1 MLNIQSQKRTKSRLG
16 LIFVSPLVIGILIF
30 VRGPVIFSFI
40 LSFFYWDILSP
51 MKWAG
56 LENYI
61 WFLEDTDEFEVILSH
76 LKEMKMIKDFRI
88 GINPKNISEIEFSS
102 KIFEGHIIEK
112 PDEYDC
118 WNSFILDNSLV
129 GDRHMSKVAHDE
141 FAKHLYNLIKNKK
154 KI

>member
-1 MLNIQSQKRTKSRLG
+1 M
-16 LIFVSPLVIGILIF
+16 F
-30 VRGPVIFSFI
+30 
-40 LSFFYWDILSP
+40 DIL
-51 MKWAG
+51 KKYCD
-56 LENYI
+56 NVYI

-88 GINPKNISEIEFSS
+88 GINRIIISEIEFSS

-141 FAKHLYNLIKNKK
+141 FAKHLYNFIKNKK